1 MPARKVDIVFCLDI
15 SDSMAPCIT
24 AVKDNISSLVKQLR
38 QANFDWRLDFIAHC
52 VPGENVYSTHSLRDY
67 CAVDSLYRK
76 PNNSVFFTDNLDE
89 FIRGISK
96 LEVAGDE
103 DMLYAL
109 DCALDMPFGAA
120 DETQR
125 VVIMLSDEP
134 FTTNYLFQGKKRRD
148 KIASL
153 IAKIQARHITLFA
166 VMPHDEIAEDL
177 VTVDKAELIP
187 VEKTDNGLAEVDLK
201 KLFEQFGKTISI
213 QTRQQGGEE
222 KYEEALFGQKEMGY
236 AEPGWDSINDTK

>member
-24 AVKDNISSLVKQLR
+24 AVKENITTLVKQLK

-52 VPGENVYSTHSLRDY
+52 VPGANVYSTHSMRVFSAL
-67 CAVDSLYRK
+67 DSLYTTPK
-76 PNNSVFFTDNLDE
+76 PSDFFTESLDE

-96 LEVAGDE
+96 LEVEGDE
-103 DMLYAL
+103 DMLFAL
-109 DCALDMPFGAA
+109 DCALDMPFGPA

-125 VVIMLSDEP
+125 VVILLSDEP
-134 FTTNYLFQGKKRRD
+134 FTTNFRFHEKKNRD
-148 KIASL
+148 KVASL

-177 VTVDKAELIP
+177 ATVDKAEFIP
-187 VEKTDNGLAEVDLK
+187 VEKTDNGLAEIDLK
-201 KLFEQFGKTISI
+201 KLFAQFGKTISV
-213 QTRQQGGEE
+213 QTRQQGVEE
-222 KYEEALFGQKEMGY
+222 KYEEALFGQKSMGI
-236 AEPGWDSINDTK
+236 AEHGWERIKDIK

>member
-24 AVKDNISSLVKQLR
+24 AVKENITGLVKQLR
-38 QANFDWRLDFIAHC
+38 QANFEWRLDFIAHC
-52 VPGENVYSTHSLRDY
+52 VPGEHVYATHSLRVY
-67 CAVDSLYRK
+67 CVGDSLYRK
-76 PNNSVFFTDNLDE
+76 PNPDDFFTESLDE
-89 FIRGISK
+89 FCAGISK
-96 LEVAGDE
+96 LEVEGDE

-109 DCALDMPFGAA
+109 DCALDMPFGPA

-125 VVIMLSDEP
+125 VIILLSDEP
-134 FTTNYLFQGKKRRD
+134 FATNYRIHEKKHRD

-153 IAKIQARHITLFA
+153 ISKIQARHITLFA

-177 VTVDKAELIP
+177 ATVDKAELIP
-187 VEKTDNGLAEVDLK
+187 VEKTDNGLAEMDLK
-201 KLFEQFGKTISI
+201 KLFEQFGKTISV

-236 AEPGWDSINDTK
+236 AESGWDSINDTK